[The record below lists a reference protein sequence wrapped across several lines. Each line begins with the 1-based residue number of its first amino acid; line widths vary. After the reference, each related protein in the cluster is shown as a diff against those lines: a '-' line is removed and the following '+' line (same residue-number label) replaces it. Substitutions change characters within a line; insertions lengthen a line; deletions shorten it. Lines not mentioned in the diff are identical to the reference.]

1 MRKLL
6 SERVQI
12 IGVALVVMLVAF
24 WLSGALELYTLL
36 SVTVFLV
43 MGLLSLSLAFIWGY
57 GGILCFGQ
65 AAFFGLGAY
74 TYAICAINWGD
85 STWAV
90 VMAVLLPTLFS
101 LLLGYVIFYG
111 GVSDVYLGAITLA
124 VSLVLFNWVNS
135 TAGSEYHIGQALL
148 GGFNGIPSVPTL
160 NLPFQPD
167 AILAPEAIFLVT
179 AGCLALC
186 YVLLKFTLLS
196 RFGKT
201 VVAIRENEQR
211 AGLLGYNV
219 PAHKL
224 ATFAIGAA
232 IAGLAGC
239 LYVNWG
245 AFVSPGVFSISQS
258 AQIIIW
264 VIVGGRG
271 TLIGPVISCI
281 LLQWMVTRLGAQQTV
296 DVNLVL
302 GVILAVFVLLIPG
315 GLLPTLQRVWRR
327 KRQPTAQPA
336 TAQVSEVKQ

>member
-1 MRKLL
+1 MKILPARL
-6 SERVQI
+6 QI
-12 IGVALVVMLVAF
+12 VALSVVALLLAF
-24 WLSGALELYTLL
+24 WLSGVVELYTLL
-36 SVTVFLV
+36 SATVFLV

-74 TYAICAINWGD
+74 TYSVCAINLGD

-90 VMAVLLPTLFS
+90 VAAVVLPTLFS

-124 VSLVLFNWVNS
+124 VSLVLFNWMNS
-135 TAGSEYHIGQALL
+135 TSGSEYHIGQALL

-160 NLPFQPD
+160 NMPFQPE
-167 AILAPEAIFLVT
+167 AILAPEALFMTT
-179 AGCLALC
+179 AGCLVLC
-186 YVLLKFTLLS
+186 YALLKFTLLS

-201 VVAIRENEQR
+201 VVAIRENELR

-224 ATFAIGAA
+224 VTFAIGAA

-239 LYVNWG
+239 LYANWG

-271 TLIGPVISCI
+271 TLIGPVLSCVA
-281 LLQWMVTRLGAQQTV
+281 LQWLVTRLGAQQSIDT
-296 DVNLVL
+296 NLVL
-302 GVILAVFVLLIPG
+302 GVILAIFVLLIPG
-315 GLLPTLQRVWRR
+315 GVLPGLQRLFIR
-327 KRQPTAQPA
+327 KRKTTPEVLSASA
-336 TAQVSEVKQ
+336 SEVKQ

>member
-1 MRKLL
+1 MKQFSQQLRILL
-6 SERVQI
+6 SA
-12 IGVALVVMLVAF
+12 ALMVVLAF
-24 WLSGALELYTLL
+24 WLSGAIELYTLL
-36 SVTVFLV
+36 SITVFLV

-74 TYAICAINWGD
+74 TYAVCAINGGD

-90 VMAVLLPTLFS
+90 VMAIVLPTLFS

-135 TAGSEYHIGQALL
+135 TSGSEYHIGEALL

-160 NLPFQPD
+160 NMPFQPD
-167 AILAPEAIFLVT
+167 AILSPEAIFMVT
-179 AGCLALC
+179 AGALALC
-186 YVLLKFTLLS
+186 YALLKFVLLS

-271 TLIGPVISCI
+271 TLIGPVISCV

-315 GLLPTLQRVWRR
+315 GMLPTLQRLGRR
-327 KRQPTAQPA
+327 KRPTAATSAPA
-336 TAQVSEVKQ
+336 SVSEVKS

>member
-1 MRKLL
+1 MKLFSEKVRIVL
-6 SERVQI
+6 S
-12 IGVALVVMLVAF
+12 ALVMILLAC
-24 WLSGALELYTLL
+24 WLSGAIELYTLL
-36 SVTVFLV
+36 SITVFLV

-85 STWAV
+85 STWAL
-90 VMAVLLPTLFS
+90 VMAIILPTLFS

-135 TAGSEYHIGQALL
+135 TSGSEYHIGQALL

-160 NLPFQPD
+160 NMPFQPD
-167 AILAPEAIFLVT
+167 AILSPEAIFIVT
-179 AGCLALC
+179 AGALALC
-186 YVLLKFTLLS
+186 YALLKFVLLS

-271 TLIGPVISCI
+271 TLVGPVISCV

-315 GLLPTLQRVWRR
+315 GILPTLQRLWRR
-327 KRQPTAQPA
+327 KRPSTAA
-336 TAQVSEVKQ
+336 TRRAQVSEVKQ

>member
-1 MRKLL
+1 MKLF

-36 SVTVFLV
+36 SMTVFLV

-90 VMAVLLPTLFS
+90 VLAVLLPTLFS

-167 AILAPEAIFLVT
+167 AILSPEAIFMVT

-315 GLLPTLQRVWRR
+315 GLLPTLQRLWRR
-327 KRQPTAQPA
+327 KRHPTAQTTTP
-336 TAQVSEVKQ
+336 QVSEVKQ

>member
-1 MRKLL
+1 M
-6 SERVQI
+6 
-12 IGVALVVMLVAF
+12 
-24 WLSGALELYTLL
+24 
-36 SVTVFLV
+36 
-43 MGLLSLSLAFIWGY
+43 
-57 GGILCFGQ
+57 
-65 AAFFGLGAY
+65 
-74 TYAICAINWGD
+74 
-85 STWAV
+85 
-90 VMAVLLPTLFS
+90 
-101 LLLGYVIFYG
+101 
-111 GVSDVYLGAITLA
+111 
-124 VSLVLFNWVNS
+124 
-135 TAGSEYHIGQALL
+135 
-148 GGFNGIPSVPTL
+148 
-160 NLPFQPD
+160 
-167 AILAPEAIFLVT
+167 VT
-179 AGCLALC
+179 AGALALC
-186 YVLLKFTLLS
+186 YALLKFVLLS

-224 ATFAIGAA
+224 VTFAIGAA

-271 TLIGPVISCI
+271 TLIGPVISCV

-315 GLLPTLQRVWRR
+315 GILPTLQRLFRR
-327 KRQPTAQPA
+327 KRSAAALTRQPT
-336 TAQVSEVKQ
+336 VSEVKQ

>member
-1 MRKLL
+1 MKLIA
-6 SERVQI
+6 ERVQI
-12 IGVALVVMLVAF
+12 IVVALVVMLAAF

-43 MGLLSLSLAFIWGY
+43 MGLLALSLAFIWGY

-167 AILAPEAIFLVT
+167 AILSPEAIFMVT

-186 YVLLKFTLLS
+186 YVLLKFILLS

-315 GLLPTLQRVWRR
+315 GMLPTIQRLGRR
-327 KRQPTAQPA
+327 KRQAAEQANSP
-336 TAQVSEVKQ
+336 QVSEVKQ

>member
-1 MRKLL
+1 MKLFSEKVRIVL
-6 SERVQI
+6 S
-12 IGVALVVMLVAF
+12 ALMLILLAF
-24 WLSGALELYTLL
+24 WLAGAIELYTLL
-36 SVTVFLV
+36 SITVFLV

-90 VMAVLLPTLFS
+90 VMAILLPTLFS

-135 TAGSEYHIGQALL
+135 TSGSEYHIGEALL

-160 NLPFQPD
+160 NMPFQPD
-167 AILAPEAIFLVT
+167 AILSPEAIFMVT
-179 AGCLALC
+179 AGALALC
-186 YVLLKFTLLS
+186 YALLKFVLLS

-201 VVAIRENEQR
+201 VVAIRENEKR

-224 ATFAIGAA
+224 VTFAIGAA

-271 TLIGPVISCI
+271 TLIGPVISCV

-315 GLLPTLQRVWRR
+315 GILPTLQRLWRR
-327 KRQPTAQPA
+327 KRPKTLPA
-336 TAQVSEVKQ
+336 TRASVSEVKP

>member
-1 MRKLL
+1 MKLF

-12 IGVALVVMLVAF
+12 IVVALMVMLGAL
-24 WLSGALELYTLL
+24 WLSGTLELYTLL

-85 STWAV
+85 STLAV
-90 VMAVLLPTLFS
+90 VLAVLLPTLFS

-160 NLPFQPD
+160 NMPFQPD
-167 AILAPEAIFLVT
+167 AILSPEAIFMVT

-232 IAGLAGC
+232 VAGLAGC

-315 GLLPTLQRVWRR
+315 GILPTLQRLWRR
-327 KRQPTAQPA
+327 KRQPAVQAA
-336 TAQVSEVKQ
+336 TPQVSEVKQ

>member
-1 MRKLL
+1 MKLF
-6 SERVQI
+6 SEKVRIVLR
-12 IGVALVVMLVAF
+12 ALMLILLAF
-24 WLSGALELYTLL
+24 WLSGAIELYTLL
-36 SVTVFLV
+36 SITVFLV

-74 TYAICAINWGD
+74 TYAFCAINWGD

-135 TAGSEYHIGQALL
+135 TSGSEYHIGEALL

-160 NLPFQPD
+160 NMPFQPD
-167 AILAPEAIFLVT
+167 AILSPEAIFMVT
-179 AGCLALC
+179 AGALALC
-186 YVLLKFTLLS
+186 YALLKFVLLS

-224 ATFAIGAA
+224 VTFAIGAA

-271 TLIGPVISCI
+271 TLIGPVISCV

-315 GLLPTLQRVWRR
+315 GILPTVQRLWRR
-327 KRQPTAQPA
+327 KRPNTLPA
-336 TAQVSEVKQ
+336 TRTSVSEVKP

>member
-1 MRKLL
+1 MKLL
-6 SERVQI
+6 SEKLHIVI
-12 IGVALVVMLVAF
+12 STLAMLLASL
-24 WLSGALELYTLL
+24 WLSGSIELYTLL

-74 TYAICAINWGD
+74 TYAVCTINLGD
-85 STWAV
+85 STWAI
-90 VMAVLLPTLFS
+90 VMAMLVPTLFS
-101 LLLGYVIFYG
+101 LILGYVIFYG

-135 TAGSEYHIGQALL
+135 TSGNEYHIGEALL

-160 NLPFQPD
+160 NMPFQPD
-167 AILAPEAIFLVT
+167 NILSPEAIFMFT
-179 AGCLALC
+179 AVCLAMC
-186 YVLLKFTLLS
+186 YALLKFLLLS

-271 TLIGPVISCI
+271 TLIGPIISCV
-281 LLQWMVTRLGAQQTV
+281 LLQWLVTSLGAQQNV

-302 GVILAVFVLLIPG
+302 GLILAVFVLLIPG
-315 GLLPTLQRVWRR
+315 GILPSLQRLFLRR
-327 KRQPTAQPA
+327 HSQTKAA
-336 TAQVSEVKQ
+336 TRVQMSEVKQ

>member
-1 MRKLL
+1 MKLIA
-6 SERVQI
+6 ERVQI
-12 IGVALVVMLVAF
+12 IVVALVVMLAAF

-43 MGLLSLSLAFIWGY
+43 MGLLALSLAFIWGY

-167 AILAPEAIFLVT
+167 AILSPEAIFMVT

-186 YVLLKFTLLS
+186 YVLLKFILLS

-315 GLLPTLQRVWRR
+315 GMLPTIQRLGRR
-327 KRQPTAQPA
+327 KRQA
-336 TAQVSEVKQ
+336 TEQANSPQVSEVKQ

>member
-1 MRKLL
+1 MKMLTEKL
-6 SERVQI
+6 QI
-12 IGVALVVMLVAF
+12 VVTALVVVLAAC
-24 WLSGALELYTLL
+24 WLSGVIELYTLL
-36 SVTVFLV
+36 SLTVYLV

-65 AAFFGLGAY
+65 AAFFGIGAY
-74 TYAICAINWGD
+74 TYAVCAINWGD

-135 TAGSEYHIGQALL
+135 TSGSEYHIGEALL

-167 AILAPEAIFLVT
+167 AILSPEALFIVT

-186 YVLLKFTLLS
+186 YALLKFVLLS

-224 ATFAIGAA
+224 VTFAIGAA
-232 IAGLAGC
+232 VAGLAGC

-271 TLIGPVISCI
+271 TLLGPVISCM

-302 GVILAVFVLLIPG
+302 GAILALFVLLIPG
-315 GLLPTLQRVWRR
+315 GILPGLQRILRR
-327 KRQPTAQPA
+327 KRRPA
-336 TAQVSEVKQ
+336 APASSVQVKEVKP

>member
-1 MRKLL
+1 MKLF
-6 SERVQI
+6 SEKVQI
-12 IGVALVVMLVAF
+12 LLTSLAIVLVAL
-24 WLSGALELYTLL
+24 WLSGTIELYTLL
-36 SVTVFLV
+36 SLTVFLV

-90 VMAVLLPTLFS
+90 LMAVLLPTLFS

-135 TAGSEYHIGQALL
+135 TSGSEYHIGEALL

-167 AILAPEAIFLVT
+167 AILSPEAIFMVT

-186 YVLLKFTLLS
+186 YALLKFVLLS

-232 IAGLAGC
+232 IAGLSGC

-271 TLIGPVISCI
+271 TLLGPVISCV

-315 GLLPTLQRVWRR
+315 GILPTLQRLLRR
-327 KRQPTAQPA
+327 KRPPMTPA
-336 TAQVSEVKQ
+336 KRAQVSEVKQ

>member
-1 MRKLL
+1 MKVF

-12 IGVALVVMLVAF
+12 IAGAVVMMLVAL
-24 WLSGALELYTLL
+24 WLSGSLELYTLL

-90 VMAVLLPTLFS
+90 LLAVLLPTLFA

-135 TAGSEYHIGQALL
+135 TAGSEYHIGEALL

-167 AILAPEAIFLVT
+167 AILSPEAIFMVT

-271 TLIGPVISCI
+271 TLIGPVMSCI

-315 GLLPTLQRVWRR
+315 GLLPTLQRLWRR
-327 KRQPTAQPA
+327 KRQPTVQAA
-336 TAQVSEVKQ
+336 TPQVSEVKQ

>member
-1 MRKLL
+1 MKLF
-6 SERVQI
+6 SEKVRIVL
-12 IGVALVVMLVAF
+12 GALMLILLAF
-24 WLSGALELYTLL
+24 WLAGAIELYTLL
-36 SVTVFLV
+36 SITVFLV

-90 VMAVLLPTLFS
+90 VMAILLPTLFS

-135 TAGSEYHIGQALL
+135 TSGSEYHIGEALL

-160 NLPFQPD
+160 NMPFQPD
-167 AILAPEAIFLVT
+167 AILSPEAIFMVT
-179 AGCLALC
+179 AGALALC
-186 YVLLKFTLLS
+186 YALLKFVLLS

-224 ATFAIGAA
+224 VTFAIGAA

-271 TLIGPVISCI
+271 TLIGPVISCV

-315 GLLPTLQRVWRR
+315 GILPTLQRFWRR
-327 KRQPTAQPA
+327 KRPKMLTATRA
-336 TAQVSEVKQ
+336 SVSEVKP

>member
-1 MRKLL
+1 MKILPARL
-6 SERVQI
+6 QI
-12 IGVALVVMLVAF
+12 VALSVVALLLAF
-24 WLSGALELYTLL
+24 WLSGVVELYTLL
-36 SVTVFLV
+36 SATVFLV

-74 TYAICAINWGD
+74 TYSVCAINLGD

-90 VMAVLLPTLFS
+90 VAAVVLPTLFS

-124 VSLVLFNWVNS
+124 VSLVLFNWMNS
-135 TAGSEYHIGQALL
+135 TSGSEYHIGQALL

-160 NLPFQPD
+160 NMPFPPE
-167 AILAPEAIFLVT
+167 AILAPEALFMTT
-179 AGCLALC
+179 AGCLVLC
-186 YVLLKFTLLS
+186 YALLKFTLLS

-201 VVAIRENEQR
+201 VVAIRENELR

-224 ATFAIGAA
+224 VTFAIGAA

-239 LYVNWG
+239 LYANWG

-271 TLIGPVISCI
+271 TLIGPVLSCVA
-281 LLQWMVTRLGAQQTV
+281 LQWLVTRLGAQQSIDT
-296 DVNLVL
+296 NLVL
-302 GVILAVFVLLIPG
+302 GVILAIFVLLIPG
-315 GLLPTLQRVWRR
+315 GVLPGLQRLFIR
-327 KRQPTAQPA
+327 KRKTTPEVLSA
-336 TAQVSEVKQ
+336 SEVKQ